1 MPLKPVR
8 YAYVIYHLPNRSAKT
23 KKWPGYLWLYKNY
36 VNNKHLLKS
45 PYSNL

>member
-1 MPLKPVR
+1 MPMLFI
-8 YAYVIYHLPNRSAKT
+8 IYPTEVQKQT

-36 VNNKHLLKS
+36 VNIKHLLKS